1 MKTFESFGGDLK
13 RHRSEKNISLMDIS
27 ASTRINL
34 KFLEALETGNFSIL
48 PQTYVR
54 AFLREYADA
63 VGMNPDSVL
72 KTYDEILHQRQG
84 GEQKSAPQKI
94 QPVTSKT
101 PDPGPLASVAAFARQ
116 NALFVSFVLLVA
128 VFVVYLF
135 RQTSDATRATTI
147 AETPFDRV
155 VEENAAALT
164 QRDTAVVL
172 PAVTNPA
179 AVDSL
184 SLVMTTTDSV
194 WMTITLDD
202 GPTRE
207 YLFGPNRRGRW
218 TARES
223 FTLTMGNAGGA
234 TFALN
239 GKSLGTLGRPGAVVR
254 NVRISA
260 ETLSSP

>member
-1 MKTFESFGGDLK
+1 MKTFESFGADLK

-63 VGMNPDSVL
+63 VGMNPDGVL
-72 KTYDEILHQRQG
+72 KTYDEILLHKQG
-84 GEQKSAPQKI
+84 GEPKPATKPQS
-94 QPVTSKT
+94 VSRKT
-101 PDPGPLASVAAFARQ
+101 PDSGALAPVAAFARQ
-116 NALFVSFVLLVA
+116 NALFVVFVLLVA

-135 RQTSDATRATTI
+135 RQTSDAPRATTI

-155 VEENAAALT
+155 VEENAAAMS
-164 QRDTAVVL
+164 QRDTAVIL

-207 YLFGPNRRGRW
+207 YLFAPDRRGRW
-218 TARES
+218 TAKES

-234 TFALN
+234 TFVLN
-239 GKSLGTLGRPGAVVR
+239 GKPLGTLGRPGAVIR

-260 ETLSSP
+260 ENLSSP

>member
-1 MKTFESFGGDLK
+1 MKTFESFGADLK

-34 KFLEALETGNFSIL
+34 KFLEALETGNFPIL

-54 AFLREYADA
+54 AFLREYAEA
-63 VGMNPDSVL
+63 VGMNPEGVL
-72 KTYDEILHQRQG
+72 RTYDEIVRHTQG
-84 GEQKSAPQKI
+84 GEQKPGPQKP
-94 QPVTSKT
+94 QPLTRKN
-101 PDPGPLASVAAFARQ
+101 PDPGPLASVVAFARQ
-116 NALFVSFVLLVA
+116 NALFVSFVLIVS

-135 RQTSDATRATTI
+135 RQTSDAGRATTI

-155 VEENAAALT
+155 VEENAAALPG
-164 QRDTAVVL
+164 RDTTVVL
-172 PAVTNPA
+172 PAVTSPA

-184 SLVMTTTDSV
+184 SLIMTTTDSV

-218 TARES
+218 TAKES

-239 GKSLGTLGRPGAVVR
+239 GKSLGTLGRSGAVVR

-260 ETLSSP
+260 ENLSSP